1 MQTSYQRL
9 SVTLGF
15 SLLLILLI
23 VNGLITRRQ
32 LGVQVGDQVWVT
44 HTQQVLFELSQTES
58 LVKDA
63 ETGQRGFLYTGDSKY
78 LAPYDFAVGQ
88 VAGHI
93 DRLAEL
99 TADNPR
105 EQARISELR
114 GLVAAKLSE
123 LGQTISYYRAGQP
136 EEAKAIVVSDHGKV
150 LMDRIRTLT
159 AEMVQEEDS
168 LWAARSATY
177 QRSVQVTI
185 ACIYLASGLAAIGL
199 GFLAYFILHAIGL
212 RERHARQL
220 AEREEWF
227 RVTLTSLGDAVI
239 ATDEQGQ
246 VTFLNTVAED
256 LMGVKVDQAKGRAIT
271 EVFRIFNESTLLPVE
286 NPVRIVMELGRIVGL
301 ANHTVLER
309 SDGVMIP
316 IEDSAAP
323 IRDDRERLVG
333 VVLVFRDATFERKS
347 QELLRKS
354 EKLAAAARLSA
365 TVAHE
370 INNPLEAVGNLLFL
384 AKGTDG
390 VPAAAAGYLGLA
402 EQELE
407 RISHITRQTLGFY
420 RESKV
425 PDEIDVAAL
434 VESVLKIYSNKLGTK
449 NIRLERNFSTCPMIL
464 GLAGE
469 LKQVIANLVSNA
481 ADAAPENGTIRVG
494 LTCVET
500 SEGKMV
506 EVSVQDDGP
515 GIRPEHHEM
524 IFEPFF
530 TTKKDVGTGLGL
542 WVSKEIVDR
551 HGGRIQALSLNE
563 NGASGTLFNVHLPLG
578 GGVGSTAQES

>member
-1 MQTSYQRL
+1 MQNSYQRL

-23 VNGLITRRQ
+23 ANAVITRRQ
-32 LGVQVGDQVWVT
+32 LGVQVGDQFWVT
-44 HTQQVLFELSQTES
+44 HTQQTLLELSQTES
-58 LVKDA
+58 LMKDA

-78 LAPYDFAVGQ
+78 LAPYDLAVGQ
-88 VAGHI
+88 VTGHI

-105 EQARISELR
+105 QQARISELR
-114 GLVAAKLSE
+114 RLVGAKLNE
-123 LGQTISYYRAGQP
+123 LGQTISYYRAGKP
-136 EEAKAIVVSDHGKV
+136 EEAKALVVSDHGIA
-150 LMDRIRTLT
+150 LMDRIRSLIDK
-159 AEMVQEEDS
+159 MVGEEDS
-168 LWAARSATY
+168 LWTARSAAY
-177 QRSVQVTI
+177 QRSVRVTI
-185 ACIYLASGLAAIGL
+185 ASIYLASGLAVIGL
-199 GFLAYFILHAIGL
+199 GFLAYFILRAIGL
-212 RERHARQL
+212 RERHARQI

-239 ATDEQGQ
+239 ATDGQGQ
-246 VTFLNTVAED
+246 VTFLNTVAEE
-256 LMGVKVDQAKGRAIT
+256 LMGIKVEQAKGRAIA

-286 NPVRIVMELGRIVGL
+286 NPVKMVMELGRIVGL
-301 ANHTVLER
+301 ANHTVLQR

-333 VVLVFRDATFERKS
+333 VVLVFRDATYERKS

-384 AKGTDG
+384 ARGTAD
-390 VPAAAAGYLGLA
+390 VPASAADYLLLA

-425 PDEIDVAAL
+425 PNEIDVAAL
-434 VESVLKIYSNKLGTK
+434 VESVLKIYSNKLRTK
-449 NIRLERNFSTCPMIL
+449 NIKLERHFSKCPVIH

-469 LKQVIANLVSNA
+469 LKQVVANLVSNA

-494 LTCVET
+494 LSCVET

-515 GIRPEHHEM
+515 GINPEHHEM

-551 HGGRIQALSLNE
+551 HGGRIQALSVKGDGLS
-563 NGASGTLFNVHLPLG
+563 GALFNVHLPLEAD
-578 GGVGSTAQES
+578 VRSAAQES

>member
-9 SVTLGF
+9 SVNLGF
-15 SLLLILLI
+15 LLLLILLI
-23 VNGLITRRQ
+23 ANALITRRQ
-32 LGVQVGDQVWVT
+32 LGIQVGNQAWVT
-44 HTQQVLFELSQTES
+44 HSQQTLLELSQTGS

-78 LAPYDFAVGQ
+78 LAPYDLAVGQ
-88 VAGHI
+88 VTGHI

-105 EQARISELR
+105 QQARISELR
-114 GLVAAKLSE
+114 GLVAAKLNE
-123 LGQTISYYRAGQP
+123 LGQTISYYRAGKP
-136 EEAKAIVVSDHGKV
+136 DEAKALVLSDHGRL
-150 LMDRIRTLT
+150 LMTQIRSVTE
-159 AEMVQEEDS
+159 AMVQEEDS
-168 LWAARSATY
+168 LGAARSAAY
-177 QRSVQVTI
+177 QRSIRVTV
-185 ACIYLASGLAAIGL
+185 ACIYLASGLAVIGL
-199 GFLAYFILHAIGL
+199 GFLAYFILHAISL
-212 RERHARQL
+212 RERHARQI

-239 ATDEQGQ
+239 ATDGLGQ
-246 VTFLNTVAED
+246 VTFLNTIAEE
-256 LMGVKVDQAKGRAIT
+256 LIGIKVEQARGRAIE

-286 NPVRIVMELGRIVGL
+286 NPVKMVMELGRIVGL
-301 ANHTVLER
+301 ANHTVLQR
-309 SDGVMIP
+309 SDGAMIP

-333 VVLVFRDATFERKS
+333 VVLVFRDATYERKS

-384 AKGTDG
+384 AKGTAG
-390 VPAAAAGYLGLA
+390 VPAAAADYLRLA

-434 VESVLKIYSNKLGTK
+434 VESVLKIYSNKLRTK
-449 NIRLERNFSTCPMIL
+449 NIKLERHFDKCPLIH

-469 LKQVIANLVSNA
+469 LKQVVANLVSNA

-494 LTCVET
+494 LSCVET

-551 HGGRIQALSLNE
+551 HGGRIQALSLNGDGLS
-563 NGASGTLFNVHLPLG
+563 GALFNVHLPLDADAR
-578 GGVGSTAQES
+578 SAAQES

>member
-1 MQTSYQRL
+1 
-9 SVTLGF
+9 
-15 SLLLILLI
+15 
-23 VNGLITRRQ
+23 
-32 LGVQVGDQVWVT
+32 
-44 HTQQVLFELSQTES
+44 
-58 LVKDA
+58 
-63 ETGQRGFLYTGDSKY
+63 
-78 LAPYDFAVGQ
+78 
-88 VAGHI
+88 
-93 DRLAEL
+93 
-99 TADNPR
+99 
-105 EQARISELR
+105 
-114 GLVAAKLSE
+114 
-123 LGQTISYYRAGQP
+123 
-136 EEAKAIVVSDHGKV
+136 
-150 LMDRIRTLT
+150 
-159 AEMVQEEDS
+159 MVREEDS
-168 LWAARSATY
+168 LWTARSATY
-177 QRSVQVTI
+177 QRSVRVTI
-185 ACIYLASGLAAIGL
+185 ASIYLASGLAAIGL

-212 RERHARQL
+212 RERHARQI

-239 ATDEQGQ
+239 ATDGQGQ
-246 VTFLNTVAED
+246 VTFLNTVAEE
-256 LMGVKVDQAKGRAIT
+256 LMGIKVEQAKGRAIA

-286 NPVRIVMELGRIVGL
+286 NPVKMVMELGRIVGL
-301 ANHTVLER
+301 ANHTVLQR

-333 VVLVFRDATFERKS
+333 VVLVFRDATYERKS

-384 AKGTDG
+384 AKGTAG
-390 VPAAAAGYLGLA
+390 VPAAAADYLRLA

-425 PDEIDVAAL
+425 PNEIDVAAL
-434 VESVLKIYSNKLGTK
+434 VESVLKIYSNKLRTK
-449 NIRLERNFSTCPMIL
+449 NIKLERHFSKCPLIH

-469 LKQVIANLVSNA
+469 LKQVVANLVSNA

-494 LTCVET
+494 LSCVET

-551 HGGRIQALSLNE
+551 HGGRIQALSRE
-563 NGASGTLFNVHLPLG
+563 RRWVVRSVVQRSSAF
-578 GGVGSTAQES
+578 GSRC

>member
-15 SLLLILLI
+15 TLLLILLI
-23 VNGLITRRQ
+23 ANAFITRRQ
-32 LGVQVGDQVWVT
+32 LGVQVGDQYWVT
-44 HTQQVLFELSQTES
+44 HTQQTLLELSQTES
-58 LVKDA
+58 LMKDA

-78 LAPYDFAVGQ
+78 LAPYDLAVGQ
-88 VAGHI
+88 VTGHI

-105 EQARISELR
+105 QQARVSELR

-123 LGQTISYYRAGQP
+123 LGQTISYYREGKP
-136 EEAKAIVVSDHGKV
+136 EEAKALVVSDHGRL
-150 LMDRIRTLT
+150 LMTQIRSVTE
-159 AEMVQEEDS
+159 EMVGEEDS
-168 LWAARSATY
+168 LWTARSATY
-177 QRSVQVTI
+177 QRSVRVTI
-185 ACIYLASGLAAIGL
+185 ACIYLASCLAVIGL

-212 RERHARQL
+212 RERHARQI

-227 RVTLTSLGDAVI
+227 RSTLTSLGDAVI
-239 ATDEQGQ
+239 ATDEQGR
-246 VTFLNTVAED
+246 VTFLNTVAEE
-256 LMGVKVDQAKGRAIT
+256 LIGIKVEQAKGRAIE
-271 EVFRIFNESTLLPVE
+271 EVFRIFNETTLLPVE
-286 NPVRIVMELGRIVGL
+286 NPVKMVTELGRIVGL
-301 ANHTVLER
+301 ANHTVLQR
-309 SDGVMIP
+309 SDGAMIP

-384 AKGTDG
+384 AQGTAG
-390 VPAAAAGYLGLA
+390 VPAAAADYLRLA
-402 EQELE
+402 EQELD

-425 PDEIDVAAL
+425 PNEIDVAAL
-434 VESVLKIYSNKLGTK
+434 VESVLKIYSNKLRTK
-449 NIRLERNFSTCPMIL
+449 NISLERHFDKCPLIH

-494 LTCVET
+494 LSCVET

-542 WVSKEIVDR
+542 WVSKEIIDR
-551 HGGRIQALSLNE
+551 HGGRIQALSLNGDGLS
-563 NGASGTLFNVHLPLG
+563 GALFNVHLPLG
-578 GGVGSTAQES
+578 VDLGGAAQES

>member
-1 MQTSYQRL
+1 MQTTYQRL

-15 SLLLILLI
+15 SLLLILLV
-23 VNGLITRRQ
+23 VNAFITRRQ
-32 LGVQVGDQVWVT
+32 LGVQVESQFWVT

-58 LVKDA
+58 LVTDA
-63 ETGQRGFLYTGDSKY
+63 ETGQRGFLYTGDPKY
-78 LAPYDFAVGQ
+78 LAPYDLAVGE
-88 VAGHI
+88 VTGHI

-99 TADNPR
+99 TADNPGQ
-105 EQARISELR
+105 QARISELR
-114 GLVAAKLSE
+114 GLVGAKLSE
-123 LGQTISYYRAGQP
+123 LGQTIAYYRAGRP
-136 EEAKAIVVSDHGKV
+136 EEAKALVVSDHGRL
-150 LMDRIRTLT
+150 LMTQIRSLSE
-159 AEMVQEEDS
+159 EMVREEDS
-168 LWAARSATY
+168 LWTARSATY
-177 QRSVQVTI
+177 QKSVRATI
-185 ACIYLASGLAAIGL
+185 ASIYLASGLAVIGL
-199 GFLAYFILHAIGL
+199 GFLAYFILHRIGL

-227 RVTLTSLGDAVI
+227 RSTLTSLGDAVI
-239 ATDEQGQ
+239 ATDGQGQ
-246 VTFLNTVAED
+246 VTFLNTVAEE
-256 LMGVKVDQAKGRAIT
+256 LMGVKVEQAKGRAIE

-286 NPVRIVMELGRIVGL
+286 NPVKKVMEVGRIVGL

-309 SDGVMIP
+309 SDGAMIP

-333 VVLVFRDATFERKS
+333 VVLVFRDATYERKS

-354 EKLAAAARLSA
+354 EKLATAARLSA

-370 INNPLEAVGNLLFL
+370 INNPLEAVGNLLYL
-384 AKGTDG
+384 TKGTDG
-390 VPAAAAGYLGLA
+390 LPSAAGDYLRLA

-425 PDEIDVAAL
+425 PNEIDVAAL
-434 VESVLKIYSNKLGTK
+434 VESVLKIYSNKLRTK
-449 NIRLERNFSTCPMIL
+449 NIKLERHFSKCPLIH

-494 LTCVET
+494 LSCVET
-500 SEGKMV
+500 SEGKMA

-551 HGGRIQALSLNE
+551 HGGRIQALSLNGDGLS
-563 NGASGTLFNVHLPLG
+563 GALFNVHLPLG
-578 GGVGSTAQES
+578 ADVRGTAQEN

>member
-15 SLLLILLI
+15 ALLLILLI
-23 VNGLITRRQ
+23 VNAVITRRQ
-32 LGVQVGDQVWVT
+32 LGVQVGDQLWVT
-44 HTQQVLFELSQTES
+44 HTQQTLLELTQTES
-58 LVKDA
+58 LMKDA
-63 ETGQRGFLYTGDSKY
+63 ETGQRGFLYTGDPKY
-78 LAPYDFAVGQ
+78 LAPYDLAVGQ
-88 VAGHI
+88 VTGHI

-105 EQARISELR
+105 QQARISELR
-114 GLVAAKLSE
+114 DLVAAKLNE
-123 LGQTISYYRAGQP
+123 LGQTISFYQAGRP
-136 EEAKAIVVSDHGKV
+136 EDAKALVVSDHGRV
-150 LMDRIRTLT
+150 LMDRIRSLT
-159 AEMVQEEDS
+159 DEMVQEEDS
-168 LWAARSATY
+168 LWTARSATY
-177 QRSVQVTI
+177 QRSVRVTI
-185 ACIYLASGLAAIGL
+185 ACIYLASGLAVIGL

-212 RERHARQL
+212 RERHARQI

-227 RVTLTSLGDAVI
+227 RSTLTSLGDAVI
-239 ATDEQGQ
+239 ATDGQGQ
-246 VTFLNTVAED
+246 VTFLNTVAEE
-256 LMGVKVDQAKGRAIT
+256 LIGIKVEQAKGRAIE

-286 NPVRIVMELGRIVGL
+286 NPVKMVMELGRIVGL
-301 ANHTVLER
+301 ANHTVLQR
-309 SDGVMIP
+309 SDGAMIP

-384 AKGTDG
+384 AQGIAG
-390 VPAAAAGYLGLA
+390 VPATAADYLRLA
-402 EQELE
+402 EQELD

-425 PDEIDVAAL
+425 PNEIDVAAL
-434 VESVLKIYSNKLGTK
+434 VESVLKIYSNKLRTK
-449 NIRLERNFSTCPMIL
+449 NISLERHFSKCPLIH

-494 LTCVET
+494 LSCVET
-500 SEGKMV
+500 SEGRMV

-515 GIRPEHHEM
+515 GINPEHHDM

-551 HGGRIQALSLNE
+551 HGGRIQALSLNGDGLS
-563 NGASGTLFNVHLPLG
+563 GALFNVHLPLG
-578 GGVGSTAQES
+578 VDGVAQES

>member
-1 MQTSYQRL
+1 MQNSYQRL

-23 VNGLITRRQ
+23 ANAVITRRQ
-32 LGVQVGDQVWVT
+32 LGVQVGDQFWVT
-44 HTQQVLFELSQTES
+44 HTQQTLLELSQTES
-58 LVKDA
+58 LMKDA

-78 LAPYDFAVGQ
+78 LAPYDLAVGQ
-88 VAGHI
+88 VTGHI

-105 EQARISELR
+105 QQARISELR
-114 GLVAAKLSE
+114 RLVGAKLNE
-123 LGQTISYYRAGQP
+123 LGQTISYYRAGKP
-136 EEAKAIVVSDHGKV
+136 EEAKALVVSDHGIA
-150 LMDRIRTLT
+150 LMDRIRSLIDK
-159 AEMVQEEDS
+159 MVGEEDS
-168 LWAARSATY
+168 LWTARSAAY
-177 QRSVQVTI
+177 QRSVRVTI
-185 ACIYLASGLAAIGL
+185 ASIYLASGLAVIGL
-199 GFLAYFILHAIGL
+199 GFLAYFILRAIGL
-212 RERHARQL
+212 RERHARQI

-239 ATDEQGQ
+239 ATDGQGQ
-246 VTFLNTVAED
+246 VTFLNTVAEE
-256 LMGVKVDQAKGRAIT
+256 LMGIKVEQAKGRAIA

-286 NPVRIVMELGRIVGL
+286 NPVKMVMELGRIVGL
-301 ANHTVLER
+301 ANHTVLQR

-333 VVLVFRDATFERKS
+333 VVLVFRDATYERKS

-384 AKGTDG
+384 ARGTAD
-390 VPAAAAGYLGLA
+390 VPASAADYLLLA

-425 PDEIDVAAL
+425 PNEIDVAAL
-434 VESVLKIYSNKLGTK
+434 VESVLKIYSNKLRTK
-449 NIRLERNFSTCPMIL
+449 NIKLERHFSKCPVIH

-469 LKQVIANLVSNA
+469 LKQVVANLVSNA
-481 ADAAPENGTIRVG
+481 ADAAPENGTILVG
-494 LTCVET
+494 LSCVET

-515 GIRPEHHEM
+515 GINPEHHEM

-551 HGGRIQALSLNE
+551 HGGRIQALSVKGDGLS
-563 NGASGTLFNVHLPLG
+563 GALFNVHLPLEAD
-578 GGVGSTAQES
+578 VRSAAQES

>member
-1 MQTSYQRL
+1 M
-9 SVTLGF
+9 
-15 SLLLILLI
+15 
-23 VNGLITRRQ
+23 
-32 LGVQVGDQVWVT
+32 VG
-44 HTQQVLFELSQTES
+44 
-58 LVKDA
+58 
-63 ETGQRGFLYTGDSKY
+63 
-78 LAPYDFAVGQ
+78 
-88 VAGHI
+88 
-93 DRLAEL
+93 
-99 TADNPR
+99 
-105 EQARISELR
+105 
-114 GLVAAKLSE
+114 AKLNE
-123 LGQTISYYRAGQP
+123 LGQTISYYRAGKP
-136 EEAKAIVVSDHGKV
+136 EEAKAIVLSDDGRL
-150 LMDRIRTLT
+150 LMTRIRSLIE
-159 AEMVQEEDS
+159 EMVREEDS
-168 LWAARSATY
+168 LWTARSATY
-177 QRSVQVTI
+177 QRSVRVTI

-212 RERHARQL
+212 RERHARL
-220 AEREEWF
+220 IAEREEWF

-239 ATDEQGQ
+239 ATDGQGQ
-246 VTFLNTVAED
+246 VTFLNTVAEE
-256 LMGVKVDQAKGRAIT
+256 LIGVKVEQAKGRAIE

-286 NPVRIVMELGRIVGL
+286 NPVKKVMEVGRIVGL
-301 ANHTVLER
+301 ANHTVLQK
-309 SDGVMIP
+309 SDGVMMP

-333 VVLVFRDATFERKS
+333 VVLVFRDATYERKS

-384 AKGTDG
+384 AKGTAG
-390 VPAAAAGYLGLA
+390 VPAAAADYLGLA

-425 PDEIDVAAL
+425 PNEIDVAAL
-434 VESVLKIYSNKLGTK
+434 VESVLKIYSNKLKTK
-449 NIRLERNFSTCPMIL
+449 NIRLERHFSKCPLIH

-469 LKQVIANLVSNA
+469 LKQVVANLVSNA

-494 LTCVET
+494 LSCVET

-551 HGGRIQALSLNE
+551 HGGRIQALSVK
-563 NGASGTLFNVHLPLG
+563 GRWVIRSVVQRSSTF
-578 GGVGSTAQES
+578 GSRCEKRCAGKLTR

>member
-15 SLLLILLI
+15 TLLLILLI
-23 VNGLITRRQ
+23 VNALITRRQ
-32 LGVQVGDQVWVT
+32 LGVQVGDQFWVT
-44 HTQQVLFELSQTES
+44 HTQQTLLELSQTES

-63 ETGQRGFLYTGDSKY
+63 ETGQRGFLYTGDPKY
-78 LAPYDFAVGQ
+78 LAPYDLAVGQ

-105 EQARISELR
+105 QQARISELR
-114 GLVAAKLSE
+114 ALVGEKLSE
-123 LGQTISYYRAGQP
+123 LGQTISYYRAGKP
-136 EEAKAIVVSDHGKV
+136 EEAKALVESDHGIV
-150 LMDRIRTLT
+150 LMDRIRSLT
-159 AEMVQEEDS
+159 EEMVQEEDS
-168 LWAARSATY
+168 LWTARSATY
-177 QRSVQVTI
+177 QRSVRVTI
-185 ACIYLASGLAAIGL
+185 ACIYLASGLAVIGL
-199 GFLAYFILHAIGL
+199 AFLAYFILHAIGL
-212 RERHARQL
+212 RERHARL
-220 AEREEWF
+220 IAEQEEWF
-227 RVTLTSLGDAVI
+227 RSTLTSLGDAVI
-239 ATDEQGQ
+239 ATDGHGQ
-246 VTFLNTVAED
+246 VTFLNTVAEE
-256 LMGVKVDQAKGRAIT
+256 LIGIKVEQAKGRSIE

-286 NPVRIVMELGRIVGL
+286 NPVKMVMELGRIVGL
-301 ANHTVLER
+301 ANHTVLQR
-309 SDGVMIP
+309 SDGAMIP

-323 IRDDRERLVG
+323 IRDDREKLVG

-384 AKGTDG
+384 AQGIAG
-390 VPAAAAGYLGLA
+390 VPAAAADYLRLA
-402 EQELE
+402 EQELD

-425 PDEIDVAAL
+425 PNEIDVAAL
-434 VESVLKIYSNKLGTK
+434 VESVLKIYSNKLKTK
-449 NIRLERNFSTCPMIL
+449 NIKLERHFSKCPLIH

-469 LKQVIANLVSNA
+469 LKQVVANLVSNA

-494 LTCVET
+494 LSCVET
-500 SEGKMV
+500 SEGRMV

-515 GIRPEHHEM
+515 GINPEHHDM

-551 HGGRIQALSLNE
+551 HGGRIQALSLKGDGLS
-563 NGASGTLFNVHLPLG
+563 GALFNVHLPLG
-578 GGVGSTAQES
+578 ADLGGAAPES

>member
-578 GGVGSTAQES
+578 GGVGSAAQEN

>member
-23 VNGLITRRQ
+23 VNGVITRRQ

-44 HTQQVLFELSQTES
+44 HTQQVLFEVSQTES
-58 LVKDA
+58 LLKDA

-78 LAPYDFAVGQ
+78 LAPYDLAVDQ

-136 EEAKAIVVSDHGKV
+136 EEAKALVVSDHGRV

-159 AEMVQEEDS
+159 DEMVQEEDS

-177 QRSVQVTI
+177 EKSVRVTI
-185 ACIYLASGLAAIGL
+185 ACIYLASGLAAVGL
-199 GFLAYFILHAIGL
+199 GFLAYFILHAINL

-246 VTFLNTVAED
+246 VTFLNTVAEE
-256 LMGVKVDQAKGRAIT
+256 LMGVKVEQAKGRAIT

-286 NPVRIVMELGRIVGL
+286 NPVKIVMELGRIVGL

-370 INNPLEAVGNLLFL
+370 INNPLEAVGNLLYL
-384 AKGTDG
+384 AKGSAG
-390 VPAAAAGYLGLA
+390 VPAGAAEYLGLA

-434 VESVLKIYSNKLGTK
+434 VESVLKIYSNKLSTK
-449 NIRLERNFSTCPMIL
+449 NIRLERHFSTCPMIL

-494 LTCVET
+494 LSCVET

-515 GIRPEHHEM
+515 GIKPEHHEM

-551 HGGRIQALSLNE
+551 HGGRIQALSLND
-563 NGASGTLFNVHLPLG
+563 NGSSGTLFNVHLPLG
-578 GGVGSTAQES
+578 GGGGSAAQES

>member
-15 SLLLILLI
+15 PLLFILLI
-23 VNGLITRRQ
+23 VNTLVTRRQ
-32 LGVQVGDQVWVT
+32 LGVQVGNQFWAT

-63 ETGQRGFLYTGDSKY
+63 ETGQRGFLYTGDPKY
-78 LAPYDFAVGQ
+78 LTPYDLAVGE
-88 VAGHI
+88 VTGHI

-105 EQARISELR
+105 QQARISELR
-114 GLVAAKLSE
+114 GLVQGKLNE
-123 LGQTISYYRAGQP
+123 LGQTIAYYRAGRP
-136 EEAKAIVVSDHGKV
+136 EEAKAIVVSDHGRL
-150 LMDRIRTLT
+150 LMTQIRSLT
-159 AEMVQEEDS
+159 EEMVREEDS

-177 QRSVQVTI
+177 QRSVRVTI

-212 RERHARQL
+212 RERHARQI
-220 AEREEWF
+220 ADREEWF

-239 ATDEQGQ
+239 ATDEQGR
-246 VTFLNTVAED
+246 VTFLNTVAEE
-256 LMGVKVDQAKGRAIT
+256 LMGVKVEQAKGRAIQ

-286 NPVRIVMELGRIVGL
+286 NPVKKVMEEGRIVGL
-301 ANHTVLER
+301 ANHTVLQR
-309 SDGVMIP
+309 SDGAMVP

-333 VVLVFRDATFERKS
+333 VVLVFRDATYERKS

-384 AKGTDG
+384 AKGTAD
-390 VPAAAAGYLGLA
+390 VPVAASDYLRLA

-425 PDEIDVAAL
+425 PDEIDVVAL
-434 VESVLKIYSNKLGTK
+434 VESVLKIYSNKLQTK
-449 NIRLERNFSTCPMIL
+449 NIRLERDFSRCPLIL

-469 LKQVIANLVSNA
+469 LKQVIANLVR
-481 ADAAPENGTIRVG
+481 TRRMR
-494 LTCVET
+494 L
-500 SEGKMV
+500 
-506 EVSVQDDGP
+506 
-515 GIRPEHHEM
+515 RR
-524 IFEPFF
+524 
-530 TTKKDVGTGLGL
+530 TGRYGWGYRAWRLRRER
-542 WVSKEIVDR
+542 WSR
-551 HGGRIQALSLNE
+551 
-563 NGASGTLFNVHLPLG
+563 
-578 GGVGSTAQES
+578 

>member
-1 MQTSYQRL
+1 MQNSYQRL

-15 SLLLILLI
+15 SLLMILLI
-23 VNGLITRRQ
+23 VNAVITRRQ
-32 LGVQVGDQVWVT
+32 LGVQVGNQFWVV
-44 HTQQVLFELSQTES
+44 HTQQTLLELSQTES
-58 LVKDA
+58 LVTDA

-78 LAPYDFAVGQ
+78 LAPYDQAV
-88 VAGHI
+88 AEIKGHI

-105 EQARISELR
+105 QQARISELR
-114 GLVAAKLSE
+114 GLVDAKLGE
-123 LGQTISYYRAGQP
+123 LGQTISYYRAGKP
-136 EEAKAIVVSDHGKV
+136 EDAKAIVLSDRGRL
-150 LMDRIRTLT
+150 LMTQIRGVT
-159 AEMVQEEDS
+159 AEMVREEDS
-168 LWAARSATY
+168 LWTARSATY
-177 QRSVQVTI
+177 QKSVRVTV

-199 GFLAYFILHAIGL
+199 ALLAYFILNAIGL

-227 RVTLTSLGDAVI
+227 RSTLTSLGDAVI
-239 ATDEQGQ
+239 ATDEQGR
-246 VTFLNTVAED
+246 VTFLNTVAEQ
-256 LMGVKVDQAKGRAIT
+256 LIGVKVEQAKGRAIG

-286 NPVRIVMELGRIVGL
+286 NPVKKVMEVGRIVGL
-301 ANHTVLER
+301 ANHTVLQK
-309 SDGVMIP
+309 SDGVMVP

-333 VVLVFRDATFERKS
+333 VVLVFRDATYERKS

-370 INNPLEAVGNLLFL
+370 INNPLEAVGNLVFL
-384 AKGTDG
+384 ARGTAD
-390 VPAAAAGYLGLA
+390 VPAAAADYLLLA

-425 PDEIDVAAL
+425 PNEIDVAAL
-434 VESVLKIYSNKLGTK
+434 VDSVLKIYSNKLRTK
-449 NIRLERNFSTCPMIL
+449 NIKLERHFSKCPVIH

-469 LKQVIANLVSNA
+469 LKQVVANLVSNA

-494 LTCVET
+494 LSCVET

-515 GIRPEHHEM
+515 GINPEHREM

-551 HGGRIQALSLNE
+551 HGGRIQALSLKGDGLS
-563 NGASGTLFNVHLPLG
+563 GALFNVHLPLAAD
-578 GGVGSTAQES
+578 VRIAAQES